1 MGDIMNVYDFD
12 KTIYS
17 KDCTVDFLFYSLKKK
32 PSLVKYLPGMLY
44 GIIAHK
50 LGWIDRKAMKQWFYN
65 YIKDIDDI
73 DKDINDYWD
82 LHINEMNSFYFEKQ
96 KEDDLVISAS
106 ATYMVSVAMERMGI
120 KHLIAT
126 DVDKY
131 TGEVLSSHC
140 KGAEKVVRMV
150 EAGYKLEDMDE
161 FYSDSYTD
169 VYLAREAKKAFL
181 IKNGKVTEWDRF

>member
-1 MGDIMNVYDFD
+1 MNVYDFD

-32 PSLVKYLPGMLY
+32 PSLCKYLPGMLY

-50 LGWIDRKAMKQWFYN
+50 LGIIDRKAMKQWFYN

-73 DKDINDYWD
+73 DQDIKDYWD
-82 LHINEMNSFYFEKQ
+82 KNIDKMNDFYFKNQ

-106 ATYMVSVAMERMGI
+106 ATYMVAEAMERMGI

-126 DVDKY
+126 DVDRY

-140 KGAEKVVRMV
+140 KGQEKVNRMV
-150 EAGYKLEDMDE
+150 AAGYNLKDMDE

-169 VYLAREAKKAFL
+169 VYLAREAKKAYL
-181 IKNGKVTEWDRF
+181 IKDGKVTDWDKF